1 MSEINRNIIESTCN
15 YFGIDTEIILQ
26 SELNPEGMKSDLITD
41 ICKKLKCD
49 TYISGPGALSY
60 LNEVD
65 FRRNNIE
72 IIVLENKTIE
82 YNQYHKEIGFIPDL
96 STLDFILSTKSLW
109 QNHLKF

>member
-1 MSEINRNIIESTCN
+1 M
-15 YFGIDTEIILQ
+15 
-26 SELNPEGMKSDLITD
+26 NPDGMKSDLIID
-41 ICKKLKCD
+41 ICNKLKCG

-60 LNEVD
+60 LDEDN

-82 YNQYHKEIGFIPDL
+82 YNQYHQEIGFIPDL